1 VPEVRE
7 QLRVIDPELPLSNVL
22 TMGQVAAQ
30 SVNDRAAAVR
40 MLAIFG
46 IMALALAA
54 AGIYGVMAQIVT
66 MRRGEIGVRLTLGAQ
81 PADVMRLILRE
92 GVGQAVFGLVLGLG
106 AAALL
111 MRGFRSMLYEV
122 SPTDPLTLAAVAAI
136 LLAAALLAC
145 LVPARRAMRVD
156 PVATLRQ

>member
-1 VPEVRE
+1 
-7 QLRVIDPELPLSNVL
+7 
-22 TMGQVAAQ
+22 
-30 SVNDRAAAVR
+30 
-40 MLAIFG
+40 
-46 IMALALAA
+46 
-54 AGIYGVMAQIVT
+54 
-66 MRRGEIGVRLTLGAQ
+66 
-81 PADVMRLILRE
+81 
-92 GVGQAVFGLVLGLG
+92 VFGLVLGLG

>member
-1 VPEVRE
+1 
-7 QLRVIDPELPLSNVL
+7 
-22 TMGQVAAQ
+22 
-30 SVNDRAAAVR
+30 
-40 MLAIFG
+40 
-46 IMALALAA
+46 
-54 AGIYGVMAQIVT
+54 MAQIVT

>member
-1 VPEVRE
+1 
-7 QLRVIDPELPLSNVL
+7 
-22 TMGQVAAQ
+22 
-30 SVNDRAAAVR
+30 
-40 MLAIFG
+40 
-46 IMALALAA
+46 
-54 AGIYGVMAQIVT
+54 
-66 MRRGEIGVRLTLGAQ
+66 
-81 PADVMRLILRE
+81 MRLILRE

-106 AAALL
+106 AGALL